1 MGADYNEAS
10 KNTLSKKKCDSRDPT
25 MMRYLHISANNMEVS
40 ESCHVSV
47 TEYAYADSLLV

>member
-1 MGADYNEAS
+1 MGADYSEAS
-10 KNTLSKKKCDSRDPT
+10 KNTLSKKKCDRKDPT

-47 TEYAYADSLLV
+47 TEYAYADSWLL